1 MIQTIIYS
9 IGSIFPK
16 IINYAFLKFF
26 TQSLKR
32 EEFSLYTD
40 MYALSFL
47 VIAFISFGLENTYFR
62 FLSKKTYDKEVIFS
76 TGVIV
81 QLFIT
86 SFFLIISVNSIK
98 YLVSIAGYKNH
109 PEYFFMFFLI
119 IFFDTICILPMAWLR
134 INEMA
139 LKYTI
144 INMINI
150 LIQSI
155 FIIYLFSSS
164 TKNYYDYSYSKT
176 DFNSKSYFSIFELVN
191 SFTDKTGYIFF
202 SNMIS
207 SLTNFFLVFP
217 ILLREVSIKKFNKII
232 AKKMLNYG
240 IPIMLGTIAF
250 SLNENLD
257 KILIK
262 RWLSDE
268 INGAYS
274 ACYKIASFMSLYIRA
289 FRLGIEPFFFK
300 KSEDSNAKYYYE
312 EITYMFIILGLIFY
326 VLICGNISMFIGF
339 LIDKKYHLA
348 IPIIPIVMM
357 GNLFLGIYI
366 NLSIFYKI
374 IDKPIIGTYI
384 SLFGV
389 LITILFNGVFF
400 LIISNHNSFMIPAW
414 GTFTSYGSMV
424 LVLYFWGKK
433 KFLKFCNCKKTWK
446 IIIHLFFAFF
456 LVIVITNENKI
467 EISLFLQ
474 FLYLIIIFV
483 LEILEFKKKYT
494 H

>member
-1 MIQTIIYS
+1 MIKKLNLYKKLVIQTIIYF

-26 TQSLKR
+26 TKSLRR

-47 VIAFISFGLENTYFR
+47 VIGFLSFGLENTYFR
-62 FLSKKTYDKEVIFS
+62 FLSKKDHNKEVVFQQAFCPIFDN
-76 TGVIV
+76 
-81 QLFIT
+81 F
-86 SFFLIISVNSIK
+86 FFLIFSVNSIK

-134 INEMA
+134 ANEMA
-139 LKYTI
+139 LKYTT
-144 INMINI
+144 INVINI
-150 LIQSI
+150 LLQSSM
-155 FIIYLFSSS
+155 IIYMFSFYPQKILFFF
-164 TKNYYDYSYSKT
+164 Y
-176 DFNSKSYFSIFELVN
+176 FELVN

-202 SNMIS
+202 ANMIS
-207 SLTNFFLVFP
+207 SLSNFLLITP
-217 ILLREVSIKKFNKII
+217 ILFKKVTIKKFNKIL

-250 SLNENLD
+250 SINENLD

-289 FRLGIEPFFFK
+289 FRLGIEPFFLK
-300 KSEDSNAKYYYE
+300 NLKMLMQNILRK
-312 EITYMFIILGLIFY
+312 ITYFFIIFGLIFY
-326 VLICGNISMFIGF
+326 VLICGNLSILIEF

-348 IPIIPIVMM
+348 ISIIPIVMM
-357 GNLFLGIYI
+357 GNLFLGIYT

-384 SLFGV
+384 SLVGV
-389 LITILFNGVFF
+389 LITILFNIVFI
-400 LIISNHNSFMIPAW
+400 LIPHSSFMIPAW
-414 GTFTSYGSMV
+414 GTLASYGSMV

-433 KFLKFCNCKKTWK
+433 NFLKFCIKTWN
-446 IIIHLFFAFF
+446 IVLHLLFALF
-456 LVIVITNENKI
+456 LVGYMVNHENRI
-467 EISLFLQ
+467 EISIFLQ
-474 FLYLIIIFV
+474 FLYVIIVF
-483 LEILEFKKKYT
+483 LFEKNNLKNK
-494 H
+494 

>member
-1 MIQTIIYS
+1 MYKKLVIQTIIYF

-26 TQSLKR
+26 TKSLRR

-47 VIAFISFGLENTYFR
+47 AIGFLSFGLENAYFR
-62 FLSKKTYDKEVIFS
+62 FLSKKDQNKEVVFS
-76 TGVIV
+76 TGFFV
-81 QLFIT
+81 QFLIT
-86 SFFLIISVNSIK
+86 SFFLILSVNSIK

-134 INEMA
+134 ANEMA
-139 LKYTI
+139 LKYTT
-144 INMINI
+144 INVINI
-150 LIQSI
+150 LLQSSM
-155 FIIYLFSSS
+155 IISMFFFYTQKNTFFS
-164 TKNYYDYSYSKT
+164 
-176 DFNSKSYFSIFELVN
+176 SIFELVN
-191 SFTDKTGYIFF
+191 FFTDKTGYIFF

-207 SLTNFFLVFP
+207 SLSNFLLITP
-217 ILLREVSIKKFNKII
+217 ILFKKVTIKKFNKIL
-232 AKKMLNYG
+232 AKEMLNYG

-250 SLNENLD
+250 SINENLD

-300 KSEDSNAKYYYE
+300 KSEDADAKYFYE
-312 EITYMFIILGLIFY
+312 KITYFFIIFGLIFY
-326 VLICGNISMFIGF
+326 VLICGNLSVLIEF

-348 IPIIPIVMM
+348 ISIIPIVMM
-357 GNLFLGIYI
+357 GNLFLGIYT

-384 SLFGV
+384 SLVGV
-389 LITILFNGVFF
+389 LITILFNIVFI
-400 LIISNHNSFMIPAW
+400 LIPHRSFMIPAW
-414 GTFTSYGSMV
+414 GTLASYGSMV

-433 KFLKFCNCKKTWK
+433 NFLKFCMKTWN
-446 IIIHLFFAFF
+446 IVFHLLFALF
-456 LVIVITNENKI
+456 LVVYMVSHENRI
-467 EISLFLQ
+467 EISIFLQ
-474 FLYLIIIFV
+474 FLYVIIVF
-483 LEILEFKKKYT
+483 LFEKNNLKNNLKNK
-494 H
+494 